1 LRLDLSV
8 SVRDRPKA
16 VVGKMRKQTLS
27 DEVETGEKPEILK
40 VSTQKLPLFSM
51 VEFSEIGFFYR
62 LVRPQAC

>member
-1 LRLDLSV
+1 MPPATGVGVHREP
-8 SVRDRPKA
+8 VRK
-16 VVGKMRKQTLS
+16 TLS

>member
-1 LRLDLSV
+1 
-8 SVRDRPKA
+8 
-16 VVGKMRKQTLS
+16 MRKQTLS